1 MIVGAIKMKQI
12 NVATVTEAV
21 KKLCMD
27 ANYDLPKDIYDA
39 LKKSETEEKSPV
51 GKDILKDICKNADIA
66 SAEKVPICQDTG
78 TAVFFVKLGQEV
90 HIEGGLLKDAIEE
103 GVRQGYKEGYLRKS
117 IVENA
122 LYRKNT
128 NDNTPAIIHYEIV
141 EGDQLE
147 IMAAPKGGGSENM
160 SRIYM
165 LKPAQGVKG
174 VKDAVIESVKLA
186 GPNACLPVV
195 VGIGLGGNFE
205 MSAMLAKKALT
216 RKLGSK
222 NPDKRMAELEEELFE
237 QINKLGIGPQG
248 LGGKVT
254 ALAVHIEDYPCHIA
268 SMPLAIN
275 MGCHVNRHKTVIL

>member
-1 MIVGAIKMKQI
+1 MKQI